1 MGIFRKTCDKCKK
14 LLKKHKK
21 CGGIGCYSNEK
32 CDMTLT
38 KRSYCVFCDKPVYGI
53 TDIKNVY

>member
-38 KRSYCVFCDKPVYGI
+38 KRSY
-53 TDIKNVY
+53 